1 MAALFLANESVGT
14 DDAFPS
20 TFELIMQERMASG
33 FKPAAQYFLTAI
45 CDAYPHVAS
54 TLPVRHFHETYALVL
69 LGIERYCLS
78 NYDCLLVERFY
89 GIKRMELT
97 DTVDI
102 GGKTAP
108 QLKAL
113 TERGRRRSLFW
124 QVGVSYLK
132 AKADAYYHSLLNT
145 SPLSSH
151 SAIPPSNDVDEEA
164 APSANQ
170 SRLHRFWW
178 HWRRLRLWSEL
189 RCLFVDIYPAVHFSY
204 EGLFFIYQWMYLFGH
219 TKHFTPVLRAMRAV
233 LARLTPQDVST
244 FETTRTRHRAQV
256 LASLTPSASVPNASR
271 SSWSHTVRRWMYQA
285 TWATLD
291 YSQTIVVVA
300 IVGFKF
306 MEWLQSDMNLRGRPN
321 ATGGVFKETSSLPP
335 PPPPTQPALTHS
347 AISLSSETRRC
358 GLCRRPRTNPA
369 SCVSG
374 FVFCYPCIHSYV
386 Q

>member
-54 TLPVRHFHETYALVL
+54 TLPVRHFHETYALVR

-78 NYDCLLVERFY
+78 NYDCMLVERFY

-102 GGKTAP
+102 GGKTAS

-124 QVGVSYLK
+124 QVGVPYLK

-170 SRLHRFWW
+170 SRLNRNVLSLSFVVDVRNDAHAPPRPGPGVINPVGFRSERVSFVMESHR
-178 HWRRLRLWSEL
+178 
-189 RCLFVDIYPAVHFSY
+189 
-204 EGLFFIYQWMYLFGH
+204 
-219 TKHFTPVLRAMRAV
+219 
-233 LARLTPQDVST
+233 
-244 FETTRTRHRAQV
+244 
-256 LASLTPSASVPNASR
+256 
-271 SSWSHTVRRWMYQA
+271 
-285 TWATLD
+285 
-291 YSQTIVVVA
+291 
-300 IVGFKF
+300 FKF

-386 Q
+386 QDHGACPVTRLPCHVSSISRIYEEDTADA